1 MGRMLGDIVN
11 SFCFLGNMLS
21 VEGGVDVAVTFVL
34 EAELVWVRAMGW
46 AGRAGDKHGKVGGD
60 DDHWMWCV
68 SLNERQPSTDTRR
81 CLVVETIVD
90 VMRRCSLRCQGHTE
104 STKL

>member
-1 MGRMLGDIVN
+1 MR
-11 SFCFLGNMLS
+11 
-21 VEGGVDVAVTFVL
+21 
-34 EAELVWVRAMGW
+34 AELETNMERSEAMMITGC
-46 AGRAGDKHGKVGGD
+46 V
-60 DDHWMWCV
+60 V
-68 SLNERQPSTDTRR
+68 SLNERRPSTDTRR